1 MENDLYKERKNVEIL
16 SKNILNKVIPNKE
29 YLDLNIKQ
37 NLNDNSDCRTV
48 STHKNSTDSLGSLK
62 SKLEKEIPLSVRS
75 NVFGTKQELNNIFLE
90 ETKRR
95 TDNFGRQIKKGGK
108 HKIAFADDLDIIKS
122 LMPEKSENNNK
133 HISRKSMRIKNN
145 TPLKNLKICFT
156 SIKKVKR
163 SNSLNNDRSSIK
175 KIIYNIS
182 KKKTKSQKKFK
193 NFKNSI
199 VHIINVENLKEE
211 TKLNTYSIKS
221 IKNRVANAE
230 EENVSCSCYCSIW

>member
-1 MENDLYKERKNVEIL
+1 MENDLYKERKNIEIL
-16 SKNILNKVIPNKE
+16 SKNLLSKGVPDKEIYKE

-95 TDNFGRQIKKGGK
+95 TDNFGHQIKKGGK

-122 LMPEKSENNNK
+122 LMPEKQENNIK
-133 HISRKSMRIKNN
+133 HASRKSLRIKNN
-145 TPLKNLKICFT
+145 TPLKNLRNSFI
-156 SIKKVKR
+156 SIKNKKR
-163 SNSLNNDRSSIK
+163 SNSLKNDKSSIK
-175 KIIYNIS
+175 RIIYNIS
-182 KKKTKSQKKFK
+182 KRKTKKFK
-193 NFKNSI
+193 DSI
-199 VHIINVENLKEE
+199 VDIINVENLKKE
-211 TKLNTYSIKS
+211 TKLNTYS

-230 EENVSCSCYCSIW
+230 EENVYCSCYCSIY